1 MLSYTSFLPEFTR
14 LCCVSAAGRCSS
26 ELDRH
31 WTVYWVS
38 HGTLQAS
45 RNVCAHQ
52 DFQLRGLSSFELV
65 LLVDTSKNRYSS
77 VIRGRIGM
85 KFGRYTRGM
94 YTHRRSEPDFR
105 FIVSKFLNWLIS
117 NQHKF
122 RLISLFLVKSGW
134 NFAVIYYGRTQ
145 INAVSRICDLV
156 WASWLISNL

>member
-1 MLSYTSFLPEFTR
+1 MFLSAR
-14 LCCVSAAGRCSS
+14 SAGPKGHSLCSS
-26 ELDRH
+26 CSCSCCPRAAPDQKATHFVL
-31 WTVYWVS
+31 
-38 HGTLQAS
+38 L
-45 RNVCAHQ
+45 
-52 DFQLRGLSSFELV
+52 LLLLLLL